1 MELNQL
7 PNLISHSG
15 NVHCKVIE
23 MAFKD
28 GSIERL
34 ENERNNYHQKS
45 RERPHNE
52 AHSNTPM
59 PSNGWDKSMRT

>member
-1 MELNQL
+1 
-7 PNLISHSG
+7 
-15 NVHCKVIE
+15 

-52 AHSNTPM
+52 AHSNTPL